1 MTQQGVPELVPFR
14 LTPQVRGVVS
24 PLDCNS
30 ILRHYMIDYVYKL
43 RQEENGVILRDILAI
58 FTNDPVDNWVAES
71 AEDRVH
77 TAMRKLTDENPVTIL
92 QSQLALNRYVLK
104 YDSLAR
110 FTAIA
115 TAAAGNS
122 KRDCTVP
129 EQVDVLLRLATDPEI
144 LGRSYIGFFGWM

>member
-1 MTQQGVPELVPFR
+1 
-14 LTPQVRGVVS
+14 
-24 PLDCNS
+24 
-30 ILRHYMIDYVYKL
+30 MIDYVCKL

-71 AEDRVH
+71 AEDRIH